1 MRDTMSSRHI
11 RKSAPL
17 LAALLT
23 AASLASCS
31 PEKPGPFEKAG
42 QKADKAV
49 DDAQAEIEK
58 AAEQTRRNL
67 EEAKKKAIETGEA
80 VSEKAKQAGEDA
92 SREAKKAGDAAS
104 KFADGL
110 RREIAKPDQK
120 PTPKR

>member
-1 MRDTMSSRHI
+1 VNLQSA
-11 RKSAPL
+11 RKPAPL

-23 AASLASCS
+23 AAALASCS
-31 PEKPGPFEKAG
+31 PEKPGPFEQAG

-49 DDAQAEIEK
+49 DDAQKEIEK
-58 AAEQTRRNL
+58 AAEQTRRNF
-67 EEAKKKAIETGEA
+67 EEAKRKAAETGEA

-92 SREAKKAGDAAS
+92 SREAKKAGEAAS
-104 KFADGL
+104 KFAEGL